1 MKRIAVLMGGTS
13 TENEISL
20 KSGTA
25 VAQALASKE
34 YDVLALDTAGDLWA
48 DRLDKYKPD
57 VVFIALHGKG
67 GEDGTIQGYLETK
80 GYTYTGSGVLAS
92 AITMNKVISQQI
104 LSQAGLP
111 VPDFCV
117 LDLETYQREGPEDTI
132 KFLSEVIGY
141 PLVVKAPSQ
150 GSTIGIYFINN
161 DEEFKDGLE
170 AAFELEDQLLIETM
184 IEGMEI
190 TVSVM
195 GNDKPFP
202 MNTLEITTT
211 TGCYDYET
219 KYTPGM
225 SQHIIPARLPES
237 VRTLCRE
244 LSRDAYKAMGLRGF
258 GRVDLM
264 LDSENNPY
272 ILEANTIPGLT
283 ETSLIPDVARHIGMD
298 FATLVELICEMA
310 LGKEFPAEY
319 KDTKRW

>member
-13 TENEISL
+13 TENKISL

-25 VAQALASKE
+25 VAQALASKD
-34 YDVLALDTAGDLWA
+34 YDVLSLDTAKDSWA
-48 DRLDKYKPD
+48 ERLDEYKPD

-80 GYTYTGSGVLAS
+80 GFIYTGSGVLAS

-104 LSQAGLP
+104 LTQAGLP
-111 VPDFCV
+111 VPEFCV
-117 LDLETYQREGPEDTI
+117 LDLETYRQEGPEESVRY
-132 KFLSEVIGY
+132 LSKTIGY

-161 DEEFKDGLE
+161 DEEFAHGLE
-170 AAFELEDQLLIETM
+170 AAFELENQLLIETM
-184 IEGMEI
+184 IDGMEI

-202 MNTLEITTT
+202 MKTLEITTT

-225 SQHIIPARLPES
+225 SQHIIPARLPEDI
-237 VRTLCRE
+237 RIHCRQ
-244 LSRDAYKAMGLRGF
+244 LSRDAYKAMGLKGF

-264 LDSENNPY
+264 LDRDNNPY
-272 ILEANTIPGLT
+272 ILEANTIPGMT
-283 ETSLIPDVARHIGMD
+283 ETSLIPDVAQHIGMD

-310 LGKEFPAEY
+310 LGKEFPEEY
-319 KDTKRW
+319 KDTKQW